1 MAAAV
6 AVASA
11 VRGALRGAAEGD
23 GPEAESSGA
32 GARREPAPAAEHP
45 QDEREGE
52 RPGAQEEAAAGPAS
66 PQGHTPAYGA
76 VCVKGRRPAMED
88 RVTMKLGLLG
98 CEGCEEGGP
107 LHFFAVYDGHGGKEC
122 ATLCSQRLHGH
133 LAEELRGLGLGRL
146 GLGLCAPCHLAGVD
160 LGAGGGAAGPSGRGG
175 AAPPTPTSHEQ
186 QQQQL
191 EQAERACREAFRKAF
206 HRTDAETCE
215 DSGMGSTAVVALV
228 APGWVA
234 VANVGDSRAVLGRS
248 DGAWEAL
255 SDDHKPNR
263 PDERQRVEAAGG
275 HVISWNGARVMGVLA
290 MSRALGDRFLRPYV
304 IADPEMTFTRRA
316 AEDEVL
322 VLASDGL
329 WDVVSNG
336 EACAVAAA
344 HLKRARA
351 AERPGAAAPGGAA
364 PGGGGDGE
372 DAPPDPAKVAAGSL
386 VKLALARG
394 SCDNISVVVVDLK
407 CGAAA

>member
-6 AVASA
+6 AVANT
-11 VRGALRGAAEGD
+11 VRGALRATAEG
-23 GPEAESSGA
+23 GRPEAEGSGA
-32 GARREPAPAAEHP
+32 GARREPPPAAEQP
-45 QDEREGE
+45 QGEREGE
-52 RPGAQEEAAAGPAS
+52 RLGDAQEEEAAGPAS

-88 RVTMKLGLLG
+88 RVTMKLRLLG
-98 CEGCEEGGP
+98 CEGCEEGSP

-133 LAEELRGLGLGRL
+133 LAEELRGQGLARL

-160 LGAGGGAAGPSGRGG
+160 LGADGGAAGPSGRDGE
-175 AAPPTPTSHEQ
+175 APPTPTPMPQDQQ

-191 EQAERACREAFRKAF
+191 ERADRACREAFRKAF
-206 HRTDAETCE
+206 QRTDAETCE

-234 VANVGDSRAVLGRS
+234 VANVGDSRAVLGRA

-304 IADPEMTFTRRA
+304 IADPEITFTRRA
-316 AEDEVL
+316 AQDEVL

-336 EACAVAAA
+336 EACAIAAA

-351 AERPGAAAPGGAA
+351 AERSGAAAAGG
-364 PGGGGDGE
+364 GGGGDSE
-372 DAPPDPAKVAAGSL
+372 DAPLDPAKVAAGSL

-394 SCDNISVVVVDLK
+394 SCDNISVVVVDLNST
-407 CGAAA
+407 